1 MPQAPEDSQPESWHR
16 HFAAS
21 ANNRAWQLAEDRVD
35 ASRDAELLDAS
46 HASAHHW
53 QAVGTELQQMRA
65 RMLLA
70 QVHALLGLGPTAWVY
85 AQDMQRYFLASTD
98 TPDWELAF
106 VHAIH
111 AHAAAVSGHAQAHVQ
126 SYQAAQRALD
136 AIADPQDR
144 SIVDK
149 TFRQVPAPRS
159 HPAPEIPPRM
169 ALTVRPIARQDQA
182 QWHPLWAGYNAFYG
196 REGATALSAE
206 ITAAT
211 WERFFDPDEPVHAFV
226 AEDGGQL
233 IGLVHF
239 LFHRSTTRLNDV
251 CYLQDLFTD
260 PARRSQGVGRQL
272 IHAVYEAARRAGS
285 SRVYWTT
292 QVTNQPGRALY
303 DQVAKHQG
311 FIIYSHEL

>member
-1 MPQAPEDSQPESWHR
+1 MPQAPEDSKPDSWHR

-35 ASRDAELLDAS
+35 ASHDAELLDAS
-46 HASAHHW
+46 HAAARHW

-85 AQDMQRYFLASTD
+85 AQDMQRYFLASPD

-111 AHAAAVSGHAQAHVQ
+111 AHAAAVSGHAQAHVE
-126 SYQAAQRALD
+126 SYRAAQRALEG
-136 AIADPQDR
+136 IVDPQDR
-144 SIVDK
+144 SVVDK
-149 TFRQVPAPRS
+149 TFRQVPVPRS
-159 HPAPEIPPRM
+159 RPSSETSSHR
-169 ALTVRPIARQDQA
+169 ALTIRPIAHQDQA
-182 QWHPLWAGYNAFYG
+182 QWRPLWAGYNAFYG
-196 REGATALSAE
+196 REGPTALPAE
-206 ITAAT
+206 ITGAT
-211 WERFFDPDEPVHAFV
+211 WARFFDPDEPVHAFV
-226 AEDGGQL
+226 AEDDGQL
-233 IGLVHF
+233 VGLVHY
-239 LFHRSTTRLNDV
+239 LYHRSTSRLHDV

-260 PARRSQGVGRQL
+260 PARRCQGVGRQL
-272 IHAVYEAARRAGS
+272 IHAVYEAARHAGS

-303 DQVAKHQG
+303 DQVAQHHG
-311 FIIYSHEL
+311 FITYSHEL

>member
-16 HFAAS
+16 HFAAN

-111 AHAAAVSGHAQAHVQ
+111 AHAAAASGHSHAHAQ
-126 SYQAAQRALD
+126 SYQATQRALD

-149 TFRQVPAPRS
+149 TFRQVPAP
-159 HPAPEIPPRM
+159 
-169 ALTVRPIARQDQA
+169 
-182 QWHPLWAGYNAFYG
+182 
-196 REGATALSAE
+196 
-206 ITAAT
+206 
-211 WERFFDPDEPVHAFV
+211 
-226 AEDGGQL
+226 
-233 IGLVHF
+233 
-239 LFHRSTTRLNDV
+239 
-251 CYLQDLFTD
+251 
-260 PARRSQGVGRQL
+260 
-272 IHAVYEAARRAGS
+272 
-285 SRVYWTT
+285 
-292 QVTNQPGRALY
+292 
-303 DQVAKHQG
+303 
-311 FIIYSHEL
+311 